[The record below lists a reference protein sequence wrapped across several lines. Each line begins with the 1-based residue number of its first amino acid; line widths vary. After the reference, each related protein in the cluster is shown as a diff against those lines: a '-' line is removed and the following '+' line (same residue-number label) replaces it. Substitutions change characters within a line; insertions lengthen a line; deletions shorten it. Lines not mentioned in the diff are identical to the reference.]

1 MILLAQT
8 HLSGTDPEMQVAI
21 LVLVVLAAAGVMGLI
36 GWVRRAA
43 VAPEPW
49 DANVAA
55 ELAREDA
62 VPICHRCLTP
72 HHAMSYFCPE
82 CGAPVGAYTN
92 CMPFLYLFSI
102 GHTLRIGTSGE
113 FRRSPLTVAF
123 FFLLGLAQYTL
134 FVPVYWI
141 VLLRGL
147 TKRNQSRIP
156 SGPVPSLPETK

>member
-1 MILLAQT
+1 
-8 HLSGTDPEMQVAI
+8 MQVAI
-21 LVLVVLAAAGVMGLI
+21 LVLVVLAAAGVVGLI

-49 DANVAA
+49 DANVTA

-62 VPICHRCLTP
+62 VPLCHRCLTP
-72 HHAMSYFCPE
+72 HHPMAYFCPE

-147 TKRNQSRIP
+147 TKRDQSRIP
-156 SGPVPSLPETK
+156 SGPVPSPPETK